1 MMRRPQRPARPGT
14 PAARTPTDAFA
25 EFMRRHGDFFPEK
38 PADVDE
44 LIDVA
49 GPPGGRRRA
58 ADALAV
64 ARSSARSW
72 PG

>member
-1 MMRRPQRPARPGT
+1 MLADLNDLLGRHARGEDT
-14 PAARTPTDAFA
+14 DDAFA
-25 EFMRRHGDFFPEK
+25 EFMDKHGDFFPEQ
-38 PADVDE
+38 PRNVDE

-49 GPPGGRRRA
+49 GPAGRGRRA